1 MQWRHVMTEASSGAS
16 ESSQLLSLLDAE
28 NQGQGHGE
36 REREQ
41 EHEQDHFDGESDG
54 DRETGTG
61 IGIGIGS
68 MMPEGLDFELGGGDE
83 SGAVKPW
90 LGKAILEKGLLL
102 CTGGGLFHAEC
113 CIIQLWC
120 SLIVLHTITSM
131 YLTDHHTNI

>member
-1 MQWRHVMTEASSGAS
+1 MTEASSGAS

-54 DRETGTG
+54 DRETG